1 MTERNSGAWYDLPD
15 RWRRTNQPVKGNVEG
30 AREAASKRVTFSG
43 GEKCPAG
50 CGSFIAYQVGMP
62 PKRSV
67 DRHTSN
73 PRACLNHPDNR
84 KRKRK

>member
-1 MTERNSGAWYDLPD
+1 MTKGNSGAWHDLPD
-15 RWRRTNQPVKGNVEG
+15 RWRRTNQSVTGN
-30 AREAASKRVTFSG
+30 REEVLKAAAKRVTFKG

-50 CGSFIAYQVGMP
+50 CGSVIAYQQGIP

-73 PRACLNHPDNR
+73 PRACPKHPDNR
-84 KRKRK
+84 RKPKS

>member
-1 MTERNSGAWYDLPD
+1 MSDRKSGAWHDLPD
-15 RWRRTNQPVKGNVEG
+15 RWRRTNRATLGN
-30 AREAASKRVTFSG
+30 REEVLKATAKRVTFKG

-50 CGSFIAYQVGMP
+50 CGSIIAYQVGMP

-73 PRACLNHPDNR
+73 PRACMNHPDNR
-84 KRKRK
+84 RKPKR